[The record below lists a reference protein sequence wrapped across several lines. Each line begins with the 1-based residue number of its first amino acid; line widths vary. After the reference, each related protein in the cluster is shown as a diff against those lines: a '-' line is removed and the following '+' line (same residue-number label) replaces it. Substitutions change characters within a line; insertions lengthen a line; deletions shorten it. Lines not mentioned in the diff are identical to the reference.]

1 MLVLFN
7 VVWLFMLW
15 VLQLNMH
22 RVWYKCQTIHESGNS
37 GDFWEKYKHHIHEL
51 ENFGESH
58 DKQKQ
63 EIQDRGN
70 LGEFMKNKNKFALW
84 AAAAALHIWRFAT
97 KSTTLP
103 KNIQKKRPFCKEVL
117 KILIPRQS
125 FEGRAELART
135 RCLENGESF
144 NGCQSR
150 VTASD
155 PESFLNLSS
164 KWQSSSSIDLE
175 YCAAYSN

>member
-51 ENFGESH
+51 ENMGEIH
-58 DKQKQ
+58 DKPKHEIQ
-63 EIQDRGN
+63 EIGN

-84 AAAAALHIWRFAT
+84 AAAAALHIWRFAP
-97 KSTTLP
+97 KSTTVP
-103 KNIQKKRPFCKEVL
+103 KISRNRPFCKEVL
-117 KILIPRQS
+117 KIQLPRQS
-125 FEGRAELART
+125 FEGRAEIREDG
-135 RCLENGESF
+135 CLENGESF

-155 PESFLNLSS
+155 PGSFLNLSS
-164 KWQSSSSIDLE
+164 
-175 YCAAYSN
+175 

>member
-1 MLVLFN
+1 
-7 VVWLFMLW
+7 
-15 VLQLNMH
+15 MH

-51 ENFGESH
+51 ENLGEIH
-58 DKQKQ
+58 DKQKHEIQ
-63 EIQDRGN
+63 EIGN

-97 KSTTLP
+97 KSTTSP
-103 KNIQKKRPFCKEVL
+103 KYPETVLFAKRSWKFKSFVKVLRAGQK
-117 KILIPRQS
+117 
-125 FEGRAELART
+125 LART

>member
-1 MLVLFN
+1 
-7 VVWLFMLW
+7 MLW

-51 ENFGESH
+51 ENLGEIH
-58 DKQKQ
+58 DKQKHEIQ
-63 EIQDRGN
+63 EIGN

-84 AAAAALHIWRFAT
+84 ATAAALHIWRFAT

-103 KNIQKKRPFCKEVL
+103 KISRNRPFCKEVL
-117 KILIPRQS
+117 KIQIPRRS

-155 PESFLNLSS
+155 PGSFLNLSS
-164 KWQSSSSIDLE
+164 KLQPSSSSVLKYFAIFGI
-175 YCAAYSN
+175 